1 MLSFQVFATPET
13 KQKIKSKVKKSKPV
27 FFVSCVDQ
35 SPFVVAEAITD
46 FYKVNIFIAP
56 RFMSKKI
63 TFSYE
68 GNNIKSLLD
77 SLAFTLDCSW
87 RFENNNIY
95 FSNADTRLVK
105 LPNYGLRTAII
116 TALGNIKGSIVK
128 DSIVINGSESDIKS
142 ASKIIKAFGNR
153 KLLKLKVSS
162 IEFLCDDGLELG
174 IDIKKSFSY
183 FFSTANFLKDFDPT
197 THLALSVVASLKAS
211 AKYARSTV
219 KINSVFQVLSGD
231 NIHIEVGEELDRELY
246 SESGQ
251 GNVNR
256 VKTGFSTQK
265 TGLLINISPFYDEAK
280 KTVFINFEASNST
293 AITDLQRKVTKIKTF
308 AVLKHGQAVI
318 VADLNLDGRNIS
330 YENGIPFLCKIPWL
344 GYFFRVTN
352 TLYAQRKVI
361 FILQLIK

>member
-1 MLSFQVFATPET
+1 M
-13 KQKIKSKVKKSKPV
+13 
-27 FFVSCVDQ
+27 
-35 SPFVVAEAITD
+35 VVAEAITD
-46 FYKVNIFIAP
+46 FYQVNVFIAP
-56 RFMSKKI
+56 KYAAKKI
-63 TFSYE
+63 TFSFS
-68 GNNIKSLLD
+68 GNNLKSLFD

-87 RFENNNIY
+87 RLESNNIY
-95 FSNADTRLVK
+95 FSNADTLLAK
-105 LPNYGLRTAII
+105 LPSYGLKDGII
-116 TALGNIKGSIVK
+116 RALGDIKGAIVK
-128 DSIVINGSESDIKS
+128 DSIIINGSESDIKE
-142 ASKIIKAFGNR
+142 ATKIIKEFGSR

-162 IEFLCDDGLELG
+162 IEFLCDDSLELG
-174 IDIKKSFSY
+174 IDIQKSFSY
-183 FFSTANFLKDFDPT
+183 FFSTADIIKDFDPT

-219 KINSVFQVLSGD
+219 KINSVFRVLSGD
-231 NIHIEVGEELDRELY
+231 QINIEVGEELDRELY

-265 TGLLINISPFYDEAK
+265 TGLMINISPFYDYDK

-308 AVLKHGQAVI
+308 AVLEPGQAVI

-330 YENGIPFLCKIPWL
+330 YDNGIPFLCKIPWI

-352 TLYAQRKVI
+352 SLYAQRKVI
-361 FILQLIK
+361 FIIQLLK